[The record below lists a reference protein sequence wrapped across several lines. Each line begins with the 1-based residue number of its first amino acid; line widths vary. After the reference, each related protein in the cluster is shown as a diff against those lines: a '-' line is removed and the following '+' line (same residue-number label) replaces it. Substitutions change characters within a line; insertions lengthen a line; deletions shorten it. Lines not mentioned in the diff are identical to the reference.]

1 MENGGCETTESSFFS
16 RFGTVFI
23 MALDIVFPAL
33 SYVEKANNHVKFEQI
48 DSKCYINN
56 VRLAVSKEADL

>member
-1 MENGGCETTESSFFS
+1 
-16 RFGTVFI
+16 

-33 SYVEKANNHVKFEQI
+33 SYVEKANNHVKFAQI